1 MSETTLYAHG
11 IRADGETDD
20 AAAQRIARE
29 HICADARNARV
40 TQARAARVIVA
51 AEVDAL
57 GLLAVQHGA
66 GWAAPCGHTI
76 IAGEQCAHGW
86 SAPRAR
92 VGATSD

>member
-1 MSETTLYAHG
+1 MSGTTLYARG
-11 IRADGETDD
+11 IRGAGETDD

-40 TQARAARVIVA
+40 TQARGDRVIVA

-66 GWAAPCGHTI
+66 WWAAPCGHTI
-76 IAGEQCAHGW
+76 LAGEQCAHGW

-92 VGATSD
+92 VGATPD